1 VNSIRVIA
9 IPTSLAEKVRA
20 TGKSPGNGHPSH
32 SEIAAGHGPCRHCL
46 RTFNVGEEKR
56 TLFTYDPFHGLE
68 NTPLPGPIFI
78 HSETCA
84 RYPEDG
90 GYPEQMKQYPT
101 TLAAYAKG
109 RRLMSEVQVETEL
122 KSRPSANYSSPRMS
136 PTFMFAT
143 KLRDAMTFES
153 SALFANSRTIP
164 ARCRALPLS
173 SGCISPPVC
182 HNERLPPPSLSS
194 EETVCAGP

>member
-1 VNSIRVIA
+1 MDRIHPQGAAQANSIRVIA

-20 TGKSPGNGHPSH
+20 TGKSPGYGHPSH
-32 SEIAAGHGPCRHCL
+32 TEVAAGHGPCRHCL

-109 RRLMSEVQVETEL
+109 RRLMSEVQVDDGTQVAAIGKLLE
-122 KSRPSANYSSPRMS
+122 SPDV
-136 PTFMFAT
+136 AYIHV
-143 KLRDAMTFES
+143 RDQVA
-153 SALFANSRTIP
+153 
-164 ARCRALPLS
+164 
-173 SGCISPPVC
+173 GCYDFRV
-182 HNERLPPPSLSS
+182 ERSFRQ
-194 EETVCAGP
+194 